1 MVKLFCAVV
10 GVAGS
15 AFEVDIDEVAS
26 VSALKK
32 AIKEEKKNKLDK
44 VDADALQLFLAKK
57 DGAWLKD
64 DDPAALEL
72 EEGNTH
78 QDIQTLIDG
87 EKMKATWTIEDVLT
101 ANNMTKRKGRAPK
114 SRQIHVLVAVPEQEN
129 DRFSTMAL
137 GVAPSL
143 PPTTIHRHPERLK
156 RWSAINAMIRQKNQE
171 ANQKTTS
178 EDAKKTNKKR
188 KNHDVDK
195 TVGYS

>member
-87 EKMKATWTIEDVLT
+87 EKMKATARSKVETNPRAGGGSGTRKRPLFNHGSRRGTLFATNYNTPSPRTSQTMVCDQCNDSSEESRGEPEDD
-101 ANNMTKRKGRAPK
+101 
-114 SRQIHVLVAVPEQEN
+114 E
-129 DRFSTMAL
+129 
-137 GVAPSL
+137 
-143 PPTTIHRHPERLK
+143 
-156 RWSAINAMIRQKNQE
+156 
-171 ANQKTTS
+171 
-178 EDAKKTNKKR
+178 
-188 KNHDVDK
+188 
-195 TVGYS
+195 